1 MELANAPRF
10 GPSLLSQQAEK
21 KKISSVMK
29 RAADVN
35 LEERDENANYNMCV
49 AESQLQMLLQNH
61 CHLQQPDTL
70 TYSQASR

>member
-29 RAADVN
+29 RATDVN

-49 AESQLQMLLQNH
+49 AASQLQMLLQNH
-61 CHLQQPDTL
+61 CPLKQSVAR
-70 TYSQASR
+70 TYAQASR